1 MPEKAKKQRAERS
14 SNWSDIRN
22 TLSEFN
28 RSLTLIVD
36 KELLLT
42 NIVSKI
48 KQIVSVEKVS
58 VFLIQHDTDKF
69 LLAASNQPEEEVS
82 QNTLFSAKDKL
93 INWFSVNESLLVV
106 SQSPSILH
114 YFSREEQDVIHAM
127 QSECIYPLKVMN
139 RLTGLVFLGRKTDR
153 TDYSRDELDL
163 LALLLDQSAVA
174 IENAILY
181 EEQNARIKKMYRADR
196 LAILGQL
203 AAGAAHEI
211 RNPLTAIRSTI
222 QYLGKDMQDTDKAEM
237 IGELMEE
244 VDRINKIVQ
253 GLLSFAKPTEL
264 ETTRT
269 DIETLIR
276 ETLSL
281 VNNLLKKQS
290 VHVNYKNLSDDS
302 VIIAD
307 PAQLKQVFLNILL
320 NAVEAMAESNDKTV
334 NIVLEN
340 SRPVDMRSRFLLI
353 SFEDNGKG
361 IEPENV
367 ENVFNPFYT
376 TKKEGTGL
384 GLPISYGIINKH
396 NGEMEFFSRPGAGS
410 KLTIKLPQALK

>member
-1 MPEKAKKQRAERS
+1 MSEKANKQRAGGS
-14 SNWSDIRN
+14 SNWIDMRN
-22 TLSEFN
+22 MLSEFN
-28 RSLTLIVD
+28 RSLSLIVD
-36 KELLLT
+36 KELLLS
-42 NIVSKI
+42 NIVVKI

-58 VFLIQHDTDKF
+58 VFLMQHDTDKF
-69 LLAASNQPEEEVS
+69 LPAASSQPEEEVS
-82 QNTLFSAKDKL
+82 RNTLFSAKDKL

-106 SQSPSILH
+106 SRSPSILH
-114 YFSREEQDVIHAM
+114 YFSPEEQELIRTM

-139 RLTGLVFLGRKTDR
+139 RLTGLVFIGRKNDR
-153 TDYSRDELDL
+153 ADYSQDELDL
-163 LALLLDQSAVA
+163 LALLLDQAAVA
-174 IENAILY
+174 IENAVLY
-181 EEQNARIKKMYRADR
+181 EEQSARIKKMYRADR

-211 RNPLTAIRSTI
+211 RNPLTAIRSTM
-222 QYLGKDMQDTDKAEM
+222 QYLGKEMKGSDKAEM
-237 IGELMEE
+237 IDELMEE

-264 ETTRT
+264 ETARIDT
-269 DIETLIR
+269 EALIR

-290 VHVNYKNLSDDS
+290 VAVNYRNLADDP
-302 VIIAD
+302 VIVAD

-340 SRPVDMRSRFLLI
+340 SRPVDMRSRYLI
-353 SFEDNGKG
+353 VSFEDNGKG
-361 IEPENV
+361 VETENI

-396 NGEMEFFSRPGAGS
+396 NGEMELTSRPGAGT
-410 KLTIKLPQALK
+410 KLVIKLPQALK